1 MVNLCYLI
9 ICGAN
14 WLSQLDIWERHFAGD
29 FPFLH
34 PPTFQ
39 NILRQAKAAPS
50 IQDFNTPRQDPSQ
63 SLPPASPEF
72 LLAFLALTSKY
83 HANLVSHHSNRTPN
97 PRAASEYYATAC
109 KTRLALIDS
118 QFPLGAVPNLA
129 RVQTYLML
137 ALYEWGNCEGI
148 NAWNHLSQAIREAQS
163 IGLTDG
169 QANAASLKNSI
180 VRPIGSGNPAAPQ
193 SSESDPIE
201 KETRS
206 RTFWSCFILERFLSS
221 GEYRPLSLRLQD
233 IKVSLP
239 ISQPSFLFGK
249 TVRTLLL
256 SESFEALKYLKG
268 DIRRISEGNTTASL
282 RNGDDMNVDIALES
296 GPTEGVLSR
305 YVKAAEIFDAVVHW
319 ACAGGRL

>member
-1 MVNLCYLI
+1 M
-9 ICGAN
+9 
-14 WLSQLDIWERHFAGD
+14 DIWERHFAGD

-39 NILRQAKAAPS
+39 NILRQAKVVPS
-50 IQDFNTPRQDPSQ
+50 IQDFNTPRQDASQ
-63 SLPPASPEF
+63 SLPPVEPEF

-83 HANLVSHHSNRTPN
+83 QPNLVTHHSNRTPN

-109 KTRLALIDS
+109 KSRLAFIDS
-118 QFPLGAVPNLA
+118 QSPLGAVPSLA
-129 RVQTYLML
+129 RVQTHLML
-137 ALYEWGNCEGI
+137 TLYEWGNCEGI

-169 QANAASLKNSI
+169 QDNATVSKNSI
-180 VRPIGSGNPAAPQ
+180 VRPIT
-193 SSESDPIE
+193 SSHLSASKNLENDPIE
-201 KETRS
+201 KETRN
-206 RTFWSCFILERFLSS
+206 RTFWCCFILERFLSS
-221 GEYRPLSLRLQD
+221 GEYRPLSLRLHD
-233 IKVSLP
+233 VKVELP

-249 TVRTLLL
+249 TIRTLLL

-268 DIRRISEGNTTASL
+268 DAMRISKESSSSTVS
-282 RNGDDMNVDIALES
+282 RNGDEMNVDIALES

-305 YVKAAEIFDAVVHW
+305 FVKATEVFNAVVHW